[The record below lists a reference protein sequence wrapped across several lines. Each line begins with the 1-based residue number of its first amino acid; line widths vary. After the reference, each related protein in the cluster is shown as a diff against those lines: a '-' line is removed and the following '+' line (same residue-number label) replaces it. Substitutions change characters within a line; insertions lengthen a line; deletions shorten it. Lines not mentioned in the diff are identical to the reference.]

1 MLAILKI
8 FYFVF
13 LPLGCDLYEP
23 HSTFFLASDLLTKL
37 LECPEFERLGMKE
50 SDCFFFFLNKH

>member
-50 SDCFFFFLNKH
+50 SDCFVLL